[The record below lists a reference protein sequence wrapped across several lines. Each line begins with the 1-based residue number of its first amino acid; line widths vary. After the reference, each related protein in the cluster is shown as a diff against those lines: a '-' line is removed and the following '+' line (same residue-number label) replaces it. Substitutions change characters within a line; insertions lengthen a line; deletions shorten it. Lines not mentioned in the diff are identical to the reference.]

1 MTTRHL
7 ETRLVAIFCADVV
20 GYSRLMGKDEQG
32 THHTLVTY
40 LDAMAAA
47 IQRYGGSIVDF
58 AGDGVLAHF
67 STVTDALAC
76 AATVQQDFAVRNQ
89 HLAEDT
95 KFQFR
100 IGINLGD
107 VFIDNDGARRGLYG
121 HGTNV
126 AARLES
132 LAEPGGI
139 CISDAVRTAVGTKL
153 PLDYEFA
160 GEQHVKNIAE
170 PVRAYHVR
178 PQLGIL
184 IPPPS
189 RTVGTPPL
197 APRGVGRAAELHPE
211 HISVSRMPSPVGS
224 SWAVMQSSNS

>member
-1 MTTRHL
+1 
-7 ETRLVAIFCADVV
+7 
-20 GYSRLMGKDEQG
+20 MGKDEQG

-178 PQLGIL
+178 PQLGRVDELFDDNPHGDEMNQSQKGLTQFL
-184 IPPPS
+184 IP
-189 RTVGTPPL
+189 
-197 APRGVGRAAELHPE
+197 RGNASKLLEVVEEPFHLLT
-211 HISVSRMPSPVGS
+211 
-224 SWAVMQSSNS
+224 